1 MPLSLDQALGQ
12 IDIVSSAFRKIEG
25 AEDVIASAAPGQAHF
40 VAVLAGEGELC
51 GPDGPLQV
59 SAGQLLLLRSPLTHQ
74 YRPGLVL
81 AHGLLGA
88 TLLDGRSLFDFLDL
102 PHILNAANTELF
114 NGAIPELLRES
125 AFGGPGSSAI
135 ITCLAR
141 RLVTVLVRDAWPAAD
156 EVESTNVASRQ
167 TRLAKI
173 VDLMTKDPGRDYT
186 LEGLASAAAM
196 SRTHFHREFVALY
209 GSSPLTLLR
218 ALRIKRA
225 EELLSK
231 TEMPIK
237 TITARLGYR
246 SRSHFCKIFK
256 ESSGMNPEHFRARH
270 RGTDGMAA

>member
-12 IDIVSSAFRKIEG
+12 IDITCSAFRQMEG
-25 AEDVIASAAPGQAHF
+25 AEEVIGTAAPGQAHF
-40 VAVLAGEGELC
+40 IAVLSGQGELI
-51 GPDGPLQV
+51 GPDGPFHV
-59 SAGQLLLLRSPLTHQ
+59 STGQLLLLCGPLTRQ
-74 YRPGLVL
+74 PAPGLVL

-102 PHILNAANTELF
+102 PHVLNAAGTEIF
-114 NGAIPELLRES
+114 TGAIPELLRES

-141 RLVTVLVRDAWPAAD
+141 RLVTVLVRDAWPDAQ
-156 EVESTNVASRQ
+156 EVQSLGVATRH

-218 ALRIKRA
+218 TLRIKRA

-231 TEMPIK
+231 TELPIK

-256 ESSGMNPEHFRARH
+256 QSCGVKPEDFRAQQK
-270 RGTDGMAA
+270 